1 MKKMKNRITF
11 DKAANFRYI
20 YVFNKKYKYQIK
32 ETEELEANE
41 LIALDIDRE
50 NKIVG
55 LEVFGEEAIY
65 IKNNEISQM
74 YKQIDGSYYFLLV
87 DKPVKS
93 SSIFLGIEFLFE
105 NEDYTNF
112 IGYKIL
118 DIEKYKKKHLN

>member
-1 MKKMKNRITF
+1 MKIMKNRITF
-11 DKAANFRYI
+11 DKAANFGYI
-20 YVFNKKYKYQIK
+20 YVFNKKYKYKIK

-55 LEVFGEEAIY
+55 LEIFGEEAIY

-74 YKQIDGSYYFLLV
+74 YKQIDDSYYFLLV

-93 SSIFLGIEFLFE
+93 SSTFLGIEFLFE

-118 DIEKYKKKHLN
+118 DNEKYKKELLI